1 MSGKSIN
8 LGKEASRLLKD
19 NIRQYVMYIALVV
32 IFTLFTIMTN
42 GTFITGSNISNLI
55 KQSGYVAILAI
66 GMTLVLIIVNID
78 LSVGYVAGFTG
89 AIAAA
94 LMSKIVWPGIQLNS
108 WLAIIVVLFIGLLI
122 GLYQGFLI
130 AYLKIPAF
138 VTTLAGMFIFRGLL
152 SLTTEKSGTIIV
164 TDETFNKIGNGFIAK
179 DYPIVTYIIGIL
191 ITISII
197 ISQVIKRKDKIKYK
211 FDVCSMPIFI
221 LGMLLATSIVM
232 GISDVLAKNNGIPWV
247 AVIVTVVFLIYN
259 YILNRTA
266 LGRYIYGIGGNAQA
280 AELSGV
286 NVRRVMLFC
295 FCSMSVLAALAGV
308 VYTSRIQAATPT
320 AGLAFEMD
328 AIASAY
334 IGGVAVSGGVGKL
347 PNTLVGALV
356 IMSLTNGMNLMGIG
370 ISYQY
375 IVKGVIFIVA
385 VAFDVMNKK
394 K

>member
-8 LGKEASRLLKD
+8 LGKEANRLLKD